1 MSIGRLGVPVRNLPG
16 STTLLPDLHEA
27 SIAHRGKGAAGQPPG
42 ARRALPSLNRPGLA
56 TQAWRRAPEACALR
70 VPWLECHRKQAT
82 AELSRGNTPARPAVS
97 RASNSKL
104 PRFVY
109 WPAGA
114 CSLQA
119 NAIAGREMPDTLGR
133 SRLRPH
139 GFPLP
144 RPLNSTGG
152 RPQMPFVI
160 GRVHAPVVISQSA
173 KTIDAR

>member
-82 AELSRGNTPARPAVS
+82 ARPNSAAETHRPVRPFLVQATASSPDLFTGQQEPVPCKPMRSPAEKCVTRLADLASVHMDFLSRG
-97 RASNSKL
+97 L
-104 PRFVY
+104 
-109 WPAGA
+109 
-114 CSLQA
+114 
-119 NAIAGREMPDTLGR
+119 
-133 SRLRPH
+133 
-139 GFPLP
+139 
-144 RPLNSTGG
+144 
-152 RPQMPFVI
+152 
-160 GRVHAPVVISQSA
+160 
-173 KTIDAR
+173 